1 MKNLGKLCL
10 ALGVASVAFLLMGG
24 NVSALGVSSLEELQS
39 AINGGESEIDLASN
53 ITGSVNIPAGS
64 NLTINGNGKT
74 ITGGIQFAAT
84 ISGSNNT
91 THVSISNLTLDGNNT
106 STYGLI
112 SQNQN
117 TTPVQLYLDLYN
129 VTVKDF
135 VNKGAYF
142 TNVQSLTI
150 NDCTFT
156 NNATSG
162 TDWYKGDYA
171 VDVNLIGIQNSVI
184 TIDNSTFD
192 GVVGG
197 KGAIKVTQRGTEN
210 DVMTD
215 IPYYYDGGQRTG
227 NPAASIQLLSI
238 ENNNFDGVVPKGG
251 STYMGDVIKGSSPNA
266 DGTARSAAGEF
277 PYVLVAGGSQPTSL
291 FVRGSAAQEADNPS
305 TLLTEIPAGT
315 SDYDEANVIEV
326 KVEYDPALNIPNEVF
341 YNLKTQALPAD
352 KIDQII
358 ATAEAKITNPD
369 SQMVQLLVDGS
380 AYDPTREYSN
390 DVVITVAILDTTE
403 EGEEGVIVDESNPNT
418 VDPIG
423 FYVLLIV
430 LGVTGVGAS
439 AFVKKQ
445 A

>member
-39 AINGGESEIDLASN
+39 AINGGESEINLASN

-84 ISGSNNT
+84 ISDSNNT
-91 THVSISNLTLDGNNT
+91 THVSISNLALDGNNT
-106 STYGLI
+106 
-112 SQNQN
+112 
-117 TTPVQLYLDLYN
+117 
-129 VTVKDF
+129 KDF

-197 KGAIKVTQRGTEN
+197 KGAIKVTQRGTED

-227 NPAASIQLLSI
+227 NPAASIQLLSV

-277 PYVLVAGGSQPTSL
+277 PYVLVAGGSQSTSL
-291 FVRGSAAQEADNPS
+291 FVRGSTAQEADNPS

-358 ATAEAKITNPD
+358 ATAEAEITNPD

>member
-1 MKNLGKLCL
+1 
-10 ALGVASVAFLLMGG
+10 
-24 NVSALGVSSLEELQS
+24 
-39 AINGGESEIDLASN
+39 
-53 ITGSVNIPAGS
+53 
-64 NLTINGNGKT
+64 
-74 ITGGIQFAAT
+74 
-84 ISGSNNT
+84 
-91 THVSISNLTLDGNNT
+91 
-106 STYGLI
+106 
-112 SQNQN
+112 
-117 TTPVQLYLDLYN
+117 
-129 VTVKDF
+129 
-135 VNKGAYF
+135 
-142 TNVQSLTI
+142 
-150 NDCTFT
+150 
-156 NNATSG
+156 
-162 TDWYKGDYA
+162 
-171 VDVNLIGIQNSVI
+171 
-184 TIDNSTFD
+184 
-192 GVVGG
+192 
-197 KGAIKVTQRGTEN
+197 
-210 DVMTD
+210 
-215 IPYYYDGGQRTG
+215 
-227 NPAASIQLLSI
+227 
-238 ENNNFDGVVPKGG
+238 
-251 STYMGDVIKGSSPNA
+251 MGDVIKGSSPNA

-277 PYVLVAGGSQPTSL
+277 PYVLVAGGSQPTSF